1 MSGTVV
7 SLNDRIALRRDPTLS
22 WLMKNAIMKT
32 DDYLGRRVAKNLVIN
47 GLLSMK

>member
-7 SLNDRIALRRDPTLS
+7 SLNDQIALRKDATLS
-22 WLMKNAIMKT
+22 WWMKNAIMKT
-32 DDYLGRRVAKNLVIN
+32 DDVLGRRVAKNLVIN